1 MTKEEKE
8 LDEMKTFVTSAG
20 CMTIEHISSTIRKA
34 RLAVSKEEIR
44 NAMDK
49 VKHFADVFH
58 EDFGMNFPKG
68 KKDGQLEH
76 SDEK

>member
-20 CMTIEHISSTIRKA
+20 CMTIEHIASAIRQT
-34 RLAVSKEEIR
+34 RQAVSKEEVR

-49 VKHFADVFH
+49 LKHYADIFH
-58 EDFGMNFPKG
+58 EDFLMNFPKKEG
-68 KKDGQLEH
+68 KKGEN
-76 SDEK
+76 K